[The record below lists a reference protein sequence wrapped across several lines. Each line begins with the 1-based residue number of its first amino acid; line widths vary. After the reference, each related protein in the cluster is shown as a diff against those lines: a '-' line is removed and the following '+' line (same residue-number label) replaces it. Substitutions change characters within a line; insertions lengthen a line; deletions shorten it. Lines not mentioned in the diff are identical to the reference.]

1 MRVLRLIYVDLPKL
15 QGPLPPPG
23 SLTQIYPCL
32 PRSTVHLLWCRSVF
46 TCHLAPFLISWE
58 TTSIVLEGMDRTA
71 TEWRGEERDR
81 SGRSKWRTGRMGGSV
96 SKESD
101 VEMNIFFGRKDV
113 FLVWRLGATDWMD
126 ENLLIWILKQSWELS
141 LDQDKGSASCLKGQ
155 CFVLQFILVCLGD
168 CPSSLYLSLVMHQ
181 RECLIWSVW
190 GVLSEEV
197 WAYPAQQIWQ
207 RKAGIQ
213 WSFRRANRESHSWH
227 SRP

>member
-1 MRVLRLIYVDLPKL
+1 MDASIEIYLCRFAQTARTFATPWK
-15 QGPLPPPG
+15 P
-23 SLTQIYPCL
+23 
-32 PRSTVHLLWCRSVF
+32 TVHLLWCRNVF

-81 SGRSKWRTGRMGGSV
+81 SGRSKWRPGRMGGSV

-101 VEMNIFFGRKDV
+101 VEMNVFFGRKDV
-113 FLVWRLGATDWMD
+113 FVGLKAGGNWRD
-126 ENLLIWILKQSWELS
+126 EKHFIWILKQSWELS
-141 LDQDKGSASCLKGQ
+141 LDQDKASASCLKGQ
-155 CFVLQFILVCLGD
+155 CFVLQFILVCRVIV
-168 CPSSLYLSLVMHQ
+168 PAHYIYLNLVMHQ
-181 RECLIWSVW
+181 RECLIWWVW

-213 WSFRRANRESHSWH
+213 WSFRRANRENHGWR